1 MPPLRFLGS
10 CLAVRSEERA
20 VCLANVKVVEAFLL
34 TATFGTPAGLGLRVL
49 SPVVLIYL

>member
-1 MPPLRFLGS
+1 M
-10 CLAVRSEERA
+10 RSEERA